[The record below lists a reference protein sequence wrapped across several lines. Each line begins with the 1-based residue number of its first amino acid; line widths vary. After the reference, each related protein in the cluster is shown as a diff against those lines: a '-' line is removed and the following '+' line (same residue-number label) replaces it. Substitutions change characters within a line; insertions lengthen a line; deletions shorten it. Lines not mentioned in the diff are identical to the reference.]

1 MFINETIFIY
11 IHISF
16 PIVKHCLLL
25 KERIRISWVIIQTKA
40 KIAVFPVEDNRT
52 VNLKLSKQ
60 KKINLQCPSFF
71 KKVSF
76 SFYLFI
82 YFGLGL
88 VFVAL
93 HSLSLV
99 AASEAYPQ
107 VAVWR
112 LLIAVASLAAE
123 ALGCGLQWL
132 QHVGSVVVALRIS
145 QSSAGGIFPDQ
156 GSNPCLL
163 D

>member
-16 PIVKHCLLL
+16 PVVKHCLLL
-25 KERIRISWVIIQTKA
+25 KGRIHISWVIIQTKA
-40 KIAVFPVEDNRT
+40 NIALFPVEDNRT

-71 KKVSF
+71 KKMSF
-76 SFYLFI
+76 SFYF
-82 YFGLGL
+82 FWLGL
-88 VFVAL
+88 VFIAL

-99 AASEAYPQ
+99 AASGAYPQ

-112 LLIAVASLAAE
+112 LLIAVASLAADTGSRLW
-123 ALGCGLQWL
+123 A
-132 QHVGSVVVALRIS
+132 SVVAAHGLSICGT
-145 QSSAGGIFPDQ
+145 QD
-156 GSNPCLL
+156 
-163 D
+163 

>member
-40 KIAVFPVEDNRT
+40 KIALFPVEDNRT

-82 YFGLGL
+82 FFWAGLGL
-88 VFVAL
+88 RCFAQSFSSCSKRGLPSSCCVEAPHCSGFSCCRGSRLWASV
-93 HSLSLV
+93 V
-99 AASEAYPQ
+99 AARGLS
-107 VAVWR
+107 
-112 LLIAVASLAAE
+112 S
-123 ALGCGLQWL
+123 CGTQ
-132 QHVGSVVVALRIS
+132 
-145 QSSAGGIFPDQ
+145 D
-156 GSNPCLL
+156 
-163 D
+163 